1 MRLWTIG
8 AVLILATG
16 CAGGATGAR
25 APLPSV
31 TASAGIATAP
41 GVSGSPSPSPVTTG
55 VACHGTPLLSGAG
68 FPEVRGT
75 ARDAELWGLLF
86 SPVPFERKKEIK
98 IVWRMTGEGPLKAVA
113 TLPDGTRA
121 KLAWGPEEHG
131 GSTWNRPGAEWG
143 TGFAFPKAGCW
154 KIELSR
160 TRGSGTVWLPV
171 K

>member
-16 CAGGATGAR
+16 CAGGTTGATTPSPGVT
-25 APLPSV
+25 APTGTTTAPSV
-31 TASAGIATAP
+31 T
-41 GVSGSPSPSPVTTG
+41 PSPVTTG
-55 VACHGTPLLSGAG
+55 VACHGTPLFTGAG
-68 FPEVRGT
+68 FPEVQGT

-86 SPVPFERKKEIK
+86 SPVPFKRKKEIK

-121 KLAWGPEEHG
+121 KLAWGPEQHG
-131 GSTWNRPGAEWG
+131 GSTWHRPGDEWG